1 MGFPTKVQL
10 IQRQASEQWYINFP
24 SAVAQALEFEK
35 GEVVEWIIKDKTTLI
50 LRRQLAPP
58 AVVRIKK
65 RPPNAAPERTRSSV
79 GADRDPTGR
88 PAAATATRSQ
98 PAGLPRTAYDYRL
111 DYHRRPTVRGLE
123 RGVSHVL
130 TPTGESRQ
138 PLSRRPAGRPGGGG
152 RPAGLQIVPRGTES
166 LVTSSTGRS
175 GRCTAGR

>member
-65 RPPNAAPERTRSSV
+65 KTAKRRS
-79 GADRDPTGR
+79 
-88 PAAATATRSQ
+88 
-98 PAGLPRTAYDYRL
+98 
-111 DYHRRPTVRGLE
+111 
-123 RGVSHVL
+123 
-130 TPTGESRQ
+130 
-138 PLSRRPAGRPGGGG
+138 
-152 RPAGLQIVPRGTES
+152 
-166 LVTSSTGRS
+166 
-175 GRCTAGR
+175 